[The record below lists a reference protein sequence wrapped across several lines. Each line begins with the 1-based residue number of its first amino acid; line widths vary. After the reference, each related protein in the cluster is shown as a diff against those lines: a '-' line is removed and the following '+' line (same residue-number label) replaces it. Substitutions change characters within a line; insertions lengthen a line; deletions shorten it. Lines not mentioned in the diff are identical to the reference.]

1 MFITLPKTFPTNN
14 KSVWTV
20 SLNTQYMIREINLKI
35 DWNKIILNNFLSPDR
50 QRDSERM
57 NKTAIS
63 MSKTLMENHKPNWK
77 DYTKKKPFHIIK
89 PKIELLDTHL
99 IFFYLVKIV
108 VYPSIKFLKY
118 FRIFI
123 ILKITMNFWKIDR
136 TERRS

>member
-1 MFITLPKTFPTNN
+1 
-14 KSVWTV
+14 
-20 SLNTQYMIREINLKI
+20 MIRGRNLKI
-35 DWNKIILNNFLSPDR
+35 DWNKIILNNFLSPDS

-63 MSKTLMENHKPNWK
+63 MSKTLMENHKLNWK
-77 DYTKKKPFHIIK
+77 DHTKKNPFHIIK

-123 ILKITMNFWKIDR
+123 ILKITMKF
-136 TERRS
+136 